1 MRITDVTVQLVRW
14 PQTSGPDST
23 LGFVRV
29 ETDADI
35 TGHSF
40 LGTTWRGAHY
50 DTPYLLEVIKPLIH
64 DQNPL
69 NSEAIWHEMRH
80 ARREYS
86 IRSIGAI
93 DVALHD
99 IAGKAAGL
107 PIFHLLGGSR
117 GNIPAYASTGGLKT
131 PQEFAHE
138 AAKYSEA
145 GWTAYKIHPPRDPV
159 QDAKVATAVRQ
170 AVGDDMA
177 LMFDPVSAYTYEQAL
192 RVGATLSENNYE
204 WFEDPL
210 DDANI
215 YGYQK
220 LCSKLYIPVMATEY
234 APGGFE
240 GLHQWIAAQ
249 ATDLLRADVTVKGG
263 ITPVMKIAHLAEAF
277 HMNCELHH
285 GGNALANIANLHVS
299 GAISNC
305 KYYEVIISD
314 KSSTFGITNPP
325 KMESSGTVKVPCGSG
340 LGADIDFDLLNHHT
354 IEFLE

>member
-1 MRITDVTVQLVRW
+1 MKITDLTVQLVSW
-14 PQTSGPDST
+14 PQSSGSDST
-23 LGFVRV
+23 LGLIRIQ
-29 ETDADI
+29 TDADI

-50 DTPYLLEVIKPLIH
+50 DTPYLLEVIKPLIQ
-64 DQNPL
+64 DRNPL
-69 NSEAIWHEMRH
+69 DSEAIWHDLRH

-86 IRSIGAI
+86 IRAVGAV
-93 DVALHD
+93 DVALYD
-99 IAGKAAGL
+99 IAGKSAGL

-117 GNIPAYASTGGLKT
+117 ENIPAYASTGGLNS
-131 PQEFAHE
+131 PEEFANE
-138 AAKYSEA
+138 AAKYREE
-145 GWTAYKIHPPRDPV
+145 GWTAYKIHPPRDPKK
-159 QDAKVATAVRQ
+159 DAKVATAVRH
-170 AVGDDMA
+170 AVGDQMS
-177 LMFDPVSAYTYEQAL
+177 LMFDPVSAYTYEEAL
-192 RVGATLSENNYE
+192 RVGAVLSENNYE

-220 LCSKLYIPVMATEY
+220 LCSKLQIPVMATEY

-240 GLHQWIAAQ
+240 GLHQWITAQ

-285 GGNALANIANLHVS
+285 GGNALANIANLHVA
-299 GAISNC
+299 GAIANC

-314 KSSTFGITNPP
+314 KSATFGVTNPP
-325 KMESSGTVKVPCGSG
+325 KTESTGAVQMPQSPG
-340 LGADIDFDLLNHHT
+340 LGADIDFDLLNHHE